1 MQLSEYG
8 FSKHHPRLV
17 IVPRG
22 MIAYKKKKG
31 VVKSMSINGKAYIAG
46 VYEHPTRKAVDKS
59 LAQLHA
65 ESALGAL
72 ADAGL
77 TKDDVDGYFC
87 AGDAPGLGPLS
98 LVDYMG
104 LNLKHMDATETGGSS
119 YVLHVGHAAEAIAM
133 GKCSVALITLAG
145 RPRAEGMAT
154 GTAPRNYG
162 SSAPDVAFEFPFGP
176 TVVNMYAMCAQRHM
190 YEYGTTSEQLAWI
203 KVAASHHAQ
212 YNEHAMLRNVVTVD
226 EVVNSPMIS
235 DPLHRLDCC
244 VISDGGGAIIVTS
257 PEVAKSLKRPLVKVL
272 GAGEAPKHQMG
283 GKIDLTYSGARWS
296 GPLAFEEA
304 RVKPSDMKYASIY
317 DSFTITVLMQL
328 EDLGFCEKG
337 EGGKFVSDGN
347 LISGTGK
354 LPFNTDGGGLCNNH
368 PANRGGLTK
377 VIEAVRQLRGEAHPK
392 VQVPN
397 CDLALAHGTGGSLGT
412 RHGSATVIMERE

>member
-1 MQLSEYG
+1 
-8 FSKHHPRLV
+8 
-17 IVPRG
+17 
-22 MIAYKKKKG
+22 
-31 VVKSMSINGKAYIAG
+31 MSINGKAYIAG

-77 TKDDVDGYFC
+77 TKNDVDGYFC
-87 AGDAPGLGPLS
+87 AGDVPGLGALS
-98 LVDYMG
+98 MVEYMG
-104 LNLKHMDATETGGSS
+104 LNLRHMDTTESGGSS
-119 YVLHVGHAAEAIAM
+119 YLMHVGHAAEAIAM

-162 SSAPDVAFEFPFGP
+162 STSPDVAFEFPFGP
-176 TVVNMYAMCAQRHM
+176 TVVNMYAMCAMRHM
-190 YEYGTTSEQLAWI
+190 HEYGTTSEQLAWI

-212 YNEHAMLRNVVTVD
+212 HNENAMLRNVVTVE

-257 PEVAKSLKRPLVKVL
+257 PEIAKSLNRPLIKVL
-272 GAGEAPKHQMG
+272 GCGEAPKTQMG
-283 GKIDLTYSGARWS
+283 GKVDLTYSGARWS
-296 GPLAFEEA
+296 GATAFEEA
-304 RVKPSDMKYASIY
+304 KVKPSDMKYASIY

-337 EGGKFVSDGN
+337 KGGAFVSDGN
-347 LISGTGK
+347 LIAGTGK

-377 VIEAVRQLRGEAHPK
+377 VVEAVRQLRGEAHPA
-392 VQVPN
+392 VQVAN

-412 RHGSATVIMERE
+412 RHGASTVIMERE

>member
-1 MQLSEYG
+1 MTI
-8 FSKHHPRLV
+8 K
-17 IVPRG
+17 
-22 MIAYKKKKG
+22 
-31 VVKSMSINGKAYIAG
+31 GKAYIAG
-46 VYEHPTRKAVDKS
+46 IYEHPTRKADDKS

-65 ESALGAL
+65 EVAKGAL
-72 ADAGL
+72 EDAGL
-77 TKDDVDGYFC
+77 TRADVDGFFC

-104 LNLKHMDATETGGSS
+104 LKVRHMDTTETGGSS
-119 YVLHVGHAAEAIAM
+119 YVIHVAHAAEAIAA

-162 SSAPDVAFEFPFGP
+162 SAAPDVQFEYPWGP
-176 TVVNMYAMCAQRHM
+176 TVVNMYAMAARRHM
-190 YEYGTTSEQLAWI
+190 HEFGTTSAQLAWI

-212 YNEHAMLRNVVTVD
+212 HNPHALLREVVTVD
-226 EVVNSPMIS
+226 DVVNSPMIA

-244 VISDGGGAIIVTS
+244 VITDGGGALVVVS
-257 PEVAKSLKRPLVKVL
+257 PEVAKRVQRPRVRLL

-283 GKIDLTYSGARWS
+283 GKIDLTYTGAARSGA
-296 GPLAFEEA
+296 LAFAEA
-304 RVKPSDMKYASIY
+304 GVTPADIKYVSIY
-317 DSFTITVLMQL
+317 DSFTITVLICL
-328 EDLGFCEKG
+328 EDLGFCPKG
-337 EGGKFVSDGN
+337 GGGRFVEDGN
-347 LISGTGK
+347 LISGQGR

-368 PANRGGLTK
+368 PANRGGMTK

-397 CDLALAHGTGGSLGT
+397 CGLALAHGTGGSLGT
-412 RHGSATVIMERE
+412 RHGSATVILERE